1 MNEVIRF
8 ALLGLGVG
16 ALYAFAS
23 QGLIVVYRGT
33 GVLNF
38 SLGATAIAG
47 VFMQWELHTEHG
59 WPFLLSAVVGV
70 AWSALLGALTHWVIM
85 RPLRRSSSL
94 VRVIATLGVL
104 ITIQAA
110 VVIRYGSNPR
120 QVESWLPTDRW
131 TLWGDVGITVDRLI
145 LLAIGS
151 ASALGLWLLYRSS
164 QFGLAT
170 EAVSESE
177 RSAAAIGLSP
187 NRIALL
193 NWALGS
199 AIAAVAGILV
209 VPIITLQVTAM
220 TSLILAALAAALVGD
235 FRSFPIATI
244 AGFAIGIGQAL
255 VGRFAEQEG
264 SGPSLPFLVIIVVLV
279 VRGRSL
285 PLRDHYLQQLP
296 MLGNGR
302 ISWAWA
308 LFGCGAVVFVMV
320 TKEAKWVDALT
331 VSLGVAIILLSI
343 VVLTGYAGQLS
354 LAQAAIAGF
363 GAYVAGRLVAVFDIP
378 FLLGLVAG
386 VVAAVPLGL
395 IFGLPAVRT
404 RGINLAI
411 VTLGLGTTIELM
423 LFNNRNYTGGVQG
436 TQVGNPDLFG
446 FDIGSINHPARYG
459 IFVLAMAMLTVAVV
473 ANVRRGRSGR
483 RLIAVRT
490 NERAA
495 AALGIDVMFAKLFA
509 FAIASAIAALGGI
522 VLAFR
527 LSSISYESF
536 SNFTSITYVGLALFG
551 GVGQLLGAF
560 VGSTLAT
567 AGINQEILE
576 TTWDGVG
583 RWIQL
588 ISGIGILLTLLSYK
602 DGVAAQWVKISR
614 VIKKARKWSRPYT
627 IELTDVADVRGAL
640 DRDARVP
647 PRTLTIEHL
656 TVRYGAVVAVH
667 DVSYRL
673 EPGTITGLIG
683 PNGAGKTS
691 LIDAISGF
699 TPAEGRVL
707 LDDVDLSKQS
717 PVRRARAGVARSFQS
732 LELFE
737 DSTVFENL
745 SVAADPQDLRSYVVD
760 LVWPINPLL
769 PPEVVRAITEFD
781 LDEELHRDVQD
792 LSYGKRRLLAIAR
805 AVAMHPSVL
814 LLDEPAAGLS
824 ATESAELA
832 RVVRRLAADWG
843 MAILVVEHDMD
854 FVMGVCD
861 QVVVLDF
868 GQLIAAG
875 LARRGAVRSRRD
887 RRLPRRRQRGRRS
900 TGPPAGSAGR
910 RSVVRHEGTVAGD
923 AQPEGRLPRAG
934 GRARRQHH
942 GPARR
947 GGLPARPERCRQDDD
962 AADDRRRAGA
972 GRRRRPVQ
980 PRADVHVDAPTDPR
994 RRHRPRHRGT
1004 AGVHEDVGPR
1014 QPARRRRFGRRC
1026 AGAVPGARAAPVGAR
1041 RHALGRRA
1049 ADARPRPRAEPQPV
1063 DPARRRALARPRAAG
1078 RRPAAR
1084 CGPQG
1089 RRRARDGGAD
1099 RRAARPQGVAVRRPD
1114 VPHGARADPARAD
1127 RRRGARSG
1135 STRSRR
1141 PTCAARRRPRRTT
1154 SSGCA
1159 GRTSA
1164 SSGSANGCGS
1174 GSWNG

>member
-23 QGLIVVYRGT
+23 QGLIVIYRGT

-47 VFMQWELHTEHG
+47 VYMQWELQQEHG
-59 WPFLLSAVVGV
+59 WPFLASAIVGV
-70 AWSALLGALTHWVIM
+70 AWSALLGALTHWMVM

-104 ITIQAA
+104 ITIQAG
-110 VVIRYGSNPR
+110 VVIRYGSNAR
-120 QVESWLPTDRW
+120 QVDSWLPTDRV

-145 LLAIGS
+145 LLGIGS

-220 TSLILAALAAALVGD
+220 TALILAALAAALVGD
-235 FRSFPIATI
+235 FRSFPIATA
-244 AGFAIGIGQAL
+244 AGFGIGIAQAL
-255 VGRFAEQEG
+255 AGRYSDQEG
-264 SGPSLPFLVIIVVLV
+264 LGASLPFLLIIVVLV

-285 PLRDHYLQQLP
+285 PLRDHYLQRLP
-296 MLGNGR
+296 MIGTGR

-320 TKEAKWVDALT
+320 TKEAKWIDAIT
-331 VSLGVAIILLSI
+331 VSLGVAIVLLSI

-354 LAQAAIAGF
+354 LAQYSIAGF

-378 FLLGLVAG
+378 FLLGLLAG
-386 VVAAVPLGL
+386 VAAAVPLGL

-411 VTLGLGTTIELM
+411 VTLGLGSTIELM
-423 LFNNRNYTGGVQG
+423 VFKNRSYTGGVRG

-446 FDIGSINHPARYG
+446 YDIGSINHPERYG
-459 IFVLAMAMLTVAVV
+459 IFVLAMTMVAVVVV

-495 AALGIDVMFAKLFA
+495 AALGINVMVAKLFA
-509 FAIASAIAALGGI
+509 FSLASAIAALGGI
-522 VLAFR
+522 VLSFR

-536 SNFTSITYVGLALFG
+536 SNFNSITYVGLALFG

-567 AGINQEILE
+567 AGINQEVLE
-576 TTWDGVG
+576 TTWPGVG

-588 ISGIGILLTLLSYK
+588 ISGIGILLTLIVYK
-602 DGVAAQWVKISR
+602 DGVAAQWVKMAR
-614 VIKKARKWSRPYT
+614 VIKKTRKWSRPYT
-627 IELTDVADVRGAL
+627 IELADVADVRADA
-640 DRDARVP
+640 DRSARVP
-647 PRTLTIEHL
+647 ARTLTIEGM
-656 TVRYGAVVAVH
+656 TVRYEAVIAVK
-667 DVSYRL
+667 DVSFRL
-673 EPGTITGLIG
+673 EPGIVTGLIG

-691 LIDAISGF
+691 LIDAVSGF
-699 TPAEGRVL
+699 TPAQGRVR
-707 LDDVDLSKQS
+707 LDDLDLSKQ
-717 PVRRARAGVARSFQS
+717 PAMKRARAGVARSFQS

-745 SVAADPQDLRSYVVD
+745 SVAADPQDFRSYLMD
-760 LVWPINPLL
+760 LVWPVNPPF
-769 PPEVVRAITEFD
+769 PPEVVRAVTEFD
-781 LDEELHRDVQD
+781 LDEDLHRDVQD

-824 ATESAELA
+824 TTESTELA
-832 RVVRRLAADWG
+832 RVVRRLADDWG
-843 MAILVVEHDMD
+843 MAILVVEHDMN

-868 GQLIAAG
+868 GTLIASG
-875 LARRGAVRSRRD
+875 SPQEVRSD
-887 RRLPRRRQRGRRS
+887 PGVIAAYL
-900 TGPPAGSAGR
+900 
-910 RSVVRHEGTVAGD
+910 GD
-923 AQPEGRLPRAG
+923 ATVDEPDGTLEPAPSLLPASIAG
-934 GRARRQHH
+934 G
-942 GPARR
+942 
-947 GGLPARPERCRQDDD
+947 
-962 AADDRRRAGA
+962 
-972 GRRRRPVQ
+972 
-980 PRADVHVDAPTDPR
+980 
-994 RRHRPRHRGT
+994 
-1004 AGVHEDVGPR
+1004 
-1014 QPARRRRFGRRC
+1014 
-1026 AGAVPGARAAPVGAR
+1026 
-1041 RHALGRRA
+1041 
-1049 ADARPRPRAEPQPV
+1049 
-1063 DPARRRALARPRAAG
+1063 
-1078 RRPAAR
+1078 
-1084 CGPQG
+1084 
-1089 RRRARDGGAD
+1089 
-1099 RRAARPQGVAVRRPD
+1099 
-1114 VPHGARADPARAD
+1114 
-1127 RRRGARSG
+1127 
-1135 STRSRR
+1135 
-1141 PTCAARRRPRRTT
+1141 
-1154 SSGCA
+1154 
-1159 GRTSA
+1159 A
-1164 SSGSANGCGS
+1164 S
-1174 GSWNG
+1174 

>member
-23 QGLIVVYRGT
+23 QGLIVIYRGT
-33 GVLNF
+33 GILNF

-47 VFMQWELHTEHG
+47 VFMQWELQYEYG
-59 WPFLLSAVVGV
+59 WPFLASAIVGV
-70 AWSALLGALTHWVIM
+70 AWSALLGMLTHWVIM
-85 RPLRRSSSL
+85 RPLRRASSL

-110 VVIRYGSNPR
+110 VVIRYGSNPH
-120 QVESWLPTDRW
+120 QVDSWLPTDRV
-131 TLWGDVGITVDRLI
+131 TLWGEVGITVDRLI
-145 LLAIGS
+145 LLGIGS
-151 ASALGLWLLYRSS
+151 ASALGLWLLYRTS

-199 AIAAVAGILV
+199 AMAAVAGIFV

-220 TSLILAALAAALVGD
+220 TALILAALAAALVGD
-235 FRSFPIATI
+235 FRSFPIATA
-244 AGFAIGIGQAL
+244 AGFALGIGQAL
-255 VGRFAEQEG
+255 VGRFADQQG
-264 SGPSLPFLVIIVVLV
+264 LGPSLPFLVIIVVLV
-279 VRGRSL
+279 FRGRSL

-302 ISWAWA
+302 VSWAWA
-308 LFGCGAVVFVMV
+308 LFGCGAVVFLML
-320 TKEAKWVDALT
+320 TKQAKWVDAIT
-331 VSLGVAIILLSI
+331 VSLGVAIVLLSI

-354 LAQAAIAGF
+354 LAQYSIAGF

-386 VVAAVPLGL
+386 VAAAVPLGL

-446 FDIGSINHPARYG
+446 YDIGSINHPARYG
-459 IFVLAMAMLTVAVV
+459 IFVLVMAMLAVWVV

-495 AALGIDVMFAKLFA
+495 AALGIDVMVAKLFA
-509 FAIASAIAALGGI
+509 FSLASAIAALGGI

-527 LSSISYESF
+527 LSSISYQSF
-536 SNFTSITYVGLALFG
+536 TNFTSITYVGLALVG

-560 VGSTLAT
+560 VGGTMAT
-567 AGINQEILE
+567 AGLNQEILE
-576 TTWDGVG
+576 STWEGVG

-588 ISGIGILLTLLSYK
+588 ISGIAILLTVLAYK
-602 DGVAAQWVKISR
+602 DGVAAEWVKMSR
-614 VIKKARKWSRPYT
+614 LIKKARKWGRPYT
-627 IELTDVADVRGAL
+627 IELAQVADLGAGS
-640 DRDARVP
+640 DRTRVP
-647 PRTLTIEHL
+647 PRTLTLEGL
-656 TVRYGAVVAVH
+656 TVRYEAVVAVH

-673 EPGTITGLIG
+673 EPGTVTGLIG

-699 TPAEGRVL
+699 TAAAGRVR
-707 LDDVDLSKQS
+707 LDDVDLSKAP
-717 PVRRARAGVARSFQS
+717 PVRRARAGIARSFQS

-745 SVAADPQDLRSYVVD
+745 SVAADPQDLRSYVFD
-760 LVWPINPLL
+760 LIWPINPPF
-769 PPEVVRAITEFD
+769 PPEVVRAVMEFQ
-781 LDEELHRDVQD
+781 LDQDLHRDVKD

-824 ATESAELA
+824 STESTELS
-832 RVVRRLAADWG
+832 RVVRRLADDWG
-843 MAILVVEHDMD
+843 MAILVVEHDMN

-868 GQLIAAG
+868 GKLIASG
-875 LARRGAVRSRRD
+875 SPEEVSSDPAVIAAYLGD
-887 RRLPRRRQRGRRS
+887 EGDAV
-900 TGPPAGSAGR
+900 PAGQPAPSPSTSPA
-910 RSVVRHEGTVAGD
+910 SVAG
-923 AQPEGRLPRAG
+923 
-934 GRARRQHH
+934 
-942 GPARR
+942 
-947 GGLPARPERCRQDDD
+947 
-962 AADDRRRAGA
+962 GA
-972 GRRRRPVQ
+972 
-980 PRADVHVDAPTDPR
+980 
-994 RRHRPRHRGT
+994 
-1004 AGVHEDVGPR
+1004 
-1014 QPARRRRFGRRC
+1014 
-1026 AGAVPGARAAPVGAR
+1026 
-1041 RHALGRRA
+1041 
-1049 ADARPRPRAEPQPV
+1049 
-1063 DPARRRALARPRAAG
+1063 
-1078 RRPAAR
+1078 
-1084 CGPQG
+1084 
-1089 RRRARDGGAD
+1089 
-1099 RRAARPQGVAVRRPD
+1099 
-1114 VPHGARADPARAD
+1114 
-1127 RRRGARSG
+1127 S
-1135 STRSRR
+1135 
-1141 PTCAARRRPRRTT
+1141 
-1154 SSGCA
+1154 
-1159 GRTSA
+1159 
-1164 SSGSANGCGS
+1164 
-1174 GSWNG
+1174 